1 MAPKGIA
8 FDPVAGFFE
17 LAVYLSDRRYLLF
30 DLWEFGITGGDY
42 ELCWLSGM
50 RRVLCSSSEV
60 YRVNRCVEIVLLLLW
75 PNLSTA
81 VRTFESAS
89 SPL

>member
-1 MAPKGIA
+1 MT
-8 FDPVAGFFE
+8 E
-17 LAVYLSDRRYLLF
+17 
-30 DLWEFGITGGDY
+30 EDY

-89 SPL
+89 SPPKAIFELSSSVMLPGPADPFLKHRVFTWG

>member
-1 MAPKGIA
+1 MAPTGIA
-8 FDPVAGFFE
+8 FDPVAGFLE

-42 ELCWLSGM
+42 ELCWLQG
-50 RRVLCSSSEV
+50 VTCSVFFSRSLQGEPL
-60 YRVNRCVEIVLLLLW
+60 RGDSASPIVAQPIDGG
-75 PNLSTA
+75 PNIGS
-81 VRTFESAS
+81 VS

>member
-50 RRVLCSSSEV
+50 
-60 YRVNRCVEIVLLLLW
+60 
-75 PNLSTA
+75 
-81 VRTFESAS
+81 
-89 SPL
+89 